1 LEPSY
6 IGIALQSAITV
17 YGSWANYVHAGLGLT
32 AGDIA
37 TVRHTYV
44 T

>member
-1 LEPSY
+1 LKASY

-17 YGSWANYVHAGLGLT
+17 YGSCTNVHAGLGLT

-37 TVRHTYV
+37 TLRHTYL